1 MSAAA
6 APNPLTALTDRLG
19 SDAFIYSMLEETPNG
34 VLILDMDNTTMYG
47 NPAACRFLG
56 LDSDE
61 LIGKTL
67 PDLLGPGSRE
77 AALTML
83 RDGTLFDDG
92 SEKGERA
99 RHELKTEGEDGSS
112 LYLEAVFV
120 NPNPAGEYYFI
131 YLNNVTARK
140 KLAVELHRRNT
151 FFQNLIDSSTDG
163 IIAADM
169 TGKII
174 LFNEGAQKLVGYGE
188 QEAKDSLHVTR
199 LYPEGEA
206 HEIIK
211 RMRSDHYGGRGK
223 LMRHEL
229 LALTKDGRQ
238 IPMLLSGGLIYERG
252 KEVATFGIFTDLRG
266 LQKIER
272 DLKQTHKMLVQSE
285 KMAGLGR
292 LAAGVAHEINNPL
305 SGVMLYANLVQE
317 ELGEDHPCGEDM
329 DIIIREAERCKVI
342 IADLLEFSHQTSYE
356 MKRVDLNEQIRAV
369 LQLVEKQAL
378 FYNIKITLRLEEDL
392 AKVSGNPIRLNQI
405 IMNII
410 INAAQAMEGEGAL
423 TVTTRNRANRN
434 NAEMMIADTGPGIDE
449 EILPNIF
456 DPFFTTKSTREGT
469 GLGLSVSYAIVK
481 EHKGTIRAD
490 SEVGKGTT
498 FTMRFPALPGEQ
510 AEELI

>member
-6 APNPLTALTDRLG
+6 APNPLTALAERLG
-19 SDAFIYSMLEETPNG
+19 SDAFIYSIMEETPNG
-34 VLILDMDNTTMYG
+34 VLVLDTDNVVMHG

-56 LDSDE
+56 VESDE
-61 LIGKTL
+61 LIGKSL

-83 RDGTLFDDG
+83 RDGTLFEG
-92 SEKGERA
+92 VEHGERA
-99 RHELKTEGEDGSS
+99 RHEIKTEGDDGSS

-120 NPNPAGEYYFI
+120 KPNPQSEYYFI
-131 YLNNVTARK
+131 YLNNVTKRK
-140 KLAVELHRRNT
+140 RLAVELHRRNT

-169 TGKII
+169 SGKII

-188 QEAKDSLHVTR
+188 QEAKDSLHVTK

-206 HEIIK
+206 YEIVK
-211 RMRSDHYGGRGK
+211 RMRSDRYGGKGK
-223 LMRHEL
+223 LFRHEL

-238 IPMLLSGGLIYERG
+238 LPMLLSGGILYDRG
-252 KEVATFGIFTDLRG
+252 EEVATFGIFTDLSG

-272 DLKQTHKMLVQSE
+272 DLEQTHQMLVQSE

-305 SGVMLYANLVQE
+305 SGVMLYANLVKE
-317 ELGEDHPCGEDM
+317 ALGEGNPNCEDM
-329 DIIIREAERCKVI
+329 DVIVREAERCKVI

-378 FYNIKITLRLEEDL
+378 FYNIKINLRLEEDL

-405 IMNII
+405 VMNII
-410 INAAQAMEGEGAL
+410 INAAQAMAGEGEL
-423 TVTTRNRANRN
+423 TITTRNRANRN
-434 NAEMMIADTGPGIDE
+434 NAEMIIADTGPGIDE
-449 EILPNIF
+449 ETLPNIF
-456 DPFFTTKSTREGT
+456 DPFFTTKSTQEGT

-481 EHKGTIRAD
+481 EHKGTIRVD
-490 SEVGKGTT
+490 SEVGRGTN
-498 FTMRFPALPGEQ
+498 FTMRFPALAGEQ